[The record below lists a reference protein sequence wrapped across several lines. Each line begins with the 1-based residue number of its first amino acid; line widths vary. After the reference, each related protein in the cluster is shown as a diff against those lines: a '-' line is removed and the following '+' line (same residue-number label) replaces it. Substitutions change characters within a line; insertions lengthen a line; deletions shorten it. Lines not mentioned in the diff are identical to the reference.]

1 MRIQSIDIFP
11 LAIAFRLTFRHAL
24 ASRDAMSSL
33 IVRVRDEQGRAGY
46 GECAPRSYV
55 SGEDADSAHRTIE
68 QRLSPPW
75 RGAEFAAFD
84 DVIAA
89 LRDAQGRVKRDE
101 HAAFCAMELA
111 ILDLAGRTFG
121 RSAADVL
128 GPVTRPGIQYSG
140 VVSADSPERT
150 REFCEAYRKMRLPAV
165 KMKVGSSLDND
176 LANLSVA
183 REILGDACSL
193 RVDANGA
200 WSADEALQ
208 RIEQMQRFRIEAV
221 EQPVAADDIA
231 GLTHVTAASNV
242 PIIVD
247 ESLISF
253 ADAMSL
259 IEARACHMFN
269 IRVSKNGG
277 LIGAARLR
285 ETALQHGLDWM
296 LGAQVGESAILSA
309 AGRHLATR
317 GAPPRW
323 CEGSFGTLLLERD
336 IARENLTFGPGGAAP
351 AIEGPGLGITI
362 DNSAL
367 EPQPRAQEPKPEPS
381 TTGGS
386 PWAR

>member
-1 MRIQSIDIFP
+1 M
-11 LAIAFRLTFRHAL
+11 
-24 ASRDAMSSL
+24 
-33 IVRVRDEQGRAGY
+33 
-46 GECAPRSYV
+46 
-55 SGEDADSAHRTIE
+55 
-68 QRLSPPW
+68 
-75 RGAEFAAFD
+75 
-84 DVIAA
+84 
-89 LRDAQGRVKRDE
+89 
-101 HAAFCAMELA
+101 
-111 ILDLAGRTFG
+111 
-121 RSAADVL
+121 L
-128 GPVTRPGIQYSG
+128 GPVTQRETNYSG

-165 KMKVGSSLDND
+165 KVKVGASLQDD
-176 LANLSVA
+176 LASLSVA

-208 RIEQMQRFRIEAV
+208 RIELMQQFRIEAV

-231 GLTHVTAASNV
+231 GLTHVTAASSV

-247 ESLISF
+247 ESLVSF

-285 ETALQHGLDWM
+285 DTAIQHGLDWM

-317 GAPPRW
+317 GAAPRW

-336 IARENLTFGPGGAAP
+336 IARENLTFGPAGAAP
-351 AIEGPGLGITI
+351 AIEDPGMGITI
-362 DNSAL
+362 DDSAL
-367 EPQPRAQEPKPEPS
+367 QHQHRAPTSKSEPS